1 MKAKRVVYNDET
13 GEILETTEHSAWL
26 AFNEDPPFFLVIL
39 PGQKDTMVQVE
50 IDAKELLAELLK
62 KVTFG

>member
-1 MKAKRVVYNDET
+1 MKTKRVVYNDET
-13 GEILETTEHSAWL
+13 GEILETTEHKAWL
-26 AFNEDPPFFLVIL
+26 AFAETPPIFLVIL
-39 PGQKDTMVQVE
+39 PGKKGTMVQVE